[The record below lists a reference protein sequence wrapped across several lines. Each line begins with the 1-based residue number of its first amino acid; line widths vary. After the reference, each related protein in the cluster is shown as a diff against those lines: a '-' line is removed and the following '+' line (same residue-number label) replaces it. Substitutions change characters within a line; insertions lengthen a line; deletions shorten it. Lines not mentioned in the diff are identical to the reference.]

1 MFSSLLTILKMYMIN
16 RKQHTVY
23 GQRLDPDSK
32 EREKKRSKATCLISK
47 CLLIGPR
54 AAVFIACSF
63 LQEQQ
68 KKEKKNHSL
77 AALRHGVDVLRKISK
92 GLEG

>member
-1 MFSSLLTILKMYMIN
+1 MLSSLLTILKMYMIN

-23 GQRLDPDSK
+23 GQRLDLCK

-54 AAVFIACSF
+54 AAVFIGCSF